1 MPVRKMTAEERD
13 QLLGCGLVLPVKKPK
28 NGSTTSKAKSG
39 TSKKSF
45 IQPNDE
51 YGDGFSATLMDGPR
65 ADLFEIAGLEWT
77 SDLNDAVWGKHNWK
91 SLLEECE
98 NAEIIEADSQDHAP
112 GMSDVFFWVAIAD
125 SKKFSQELRTVML
138 AAARKR

>member
-1 MPVRKMTAEERD
+1 MTVRKMTAEERD
-13 QLLGCGLVLPVKKPK
+13 QLFGSGLVLPVMKPN

-45 IQPNDE
+45 IQPNED

-77 SDLNDAVWGKHNWK
+77 SDLNDAVWGNHNWK

-98 NAEIIEADSQDHAP
+98 NAEIIETGSQDHAP
-112 GMSDVFFWVAIAD
+112 GMSDVFFWVAISD
-125 SKKFSQELRTVML
+125 PKKFSQELSTVML
-138 AAARKR
+138 AAARNR

>member
-1 MPVRKMTAEERD
+1 MTVRKMTLEDRD
-13 QLLGCGLVLPVKKPK
+13 QLFGSGLVLPVMKPN

-51 YGDGFSATLMDGPR
+51 FGDGFSATLMDGPR

-77 SDLNDAVWGKHNWK
+77 SDLHDAVWGNHNWK

-98 NAEIIEADSQDHAP
+98 NAEIIETGSQDHAP

-138 AAARKR
+138 AAARNR

>member
-1 MPVRKMTAEERD
+1 MTVRKMTAEERD
-13 QLLGCGLVLPVKKPK
+13 QLFGSGLVLPVMKPN

-77 SDLNDAVWGKHNWK
+77 SDLHDAVWGNHNWK

-98 NAEIIEADSQDHAP
+98 NAEIIQTGSQDHAP
-112 GMSDVFFWVAIAD
+112 GMSDVFFWVAISD
-125 SKKFSQELRTVML
+125 PKKFSQELSTVML
-138 AAARKR
+138 AAARNR

>member
-1 MPVRKMTAEERD
+1 MTVRKMTAEERD
-13 QLLGCGLVLPVKKPK
+13 QLFGSGLVLPVMKPN

-45 IQPNDE
+45 IQPNED

-65 ADLFEIAGLEWT
+65 ADLFEIAGLEWA
-77 SDLNDAVWGKHNWK
+77 SDLNDAVWGNHNWK

-98 NAEIIEADSQDHAP
+98 NDEIIETGSQVHDP

-138 AAARKR
+138 AAARNR

>member
-1 MPVRKMTAEERD
+1 MTVRKMTAEERD
-13 QLLGCGLVLPVKKPK
+13 QLFGSGLVLPVMKPN

-65 ADLFEIAGLEWT
+65 ADLFEIAGLEWS
-77 SDLNDAVWGKHNWK
+77 SDLNDAVWGNHNWR

-98 NAEIIEADSQDHAP
+98 NAEIIQTGSQDHAP
-112 GMSDVFFWVAIAD
+112 GMSDVFFWVAISD
-125 SKKFSQELRTVML
+125 PKKFSQELRTVML
-138 AAARKR
+138 AAARNR